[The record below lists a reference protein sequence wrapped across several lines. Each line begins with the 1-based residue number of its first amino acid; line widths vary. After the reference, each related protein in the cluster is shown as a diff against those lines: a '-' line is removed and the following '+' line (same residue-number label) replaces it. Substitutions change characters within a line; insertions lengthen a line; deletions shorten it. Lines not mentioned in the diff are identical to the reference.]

1 MELQDIITAAQLHD
15 NQDGVFEDILTSNAP
30 KVIIYEGQPS
40 LVLLDVATC
49 RAQVTRLV
57 LLEKIMAGRK
67 DVEAGRV
74 IPIPPARTTRTL
86 MCPMYSSLGTCPIP
100 MMLTSRMSGLV
111 RLRFRFNSQRRP
123 ELIHRVQRVCR
134 IDRTGTAGHHHS
146 HTDRL

>member
-40 LVLLDVATC
+40 LVLLDVATY
-49 RAQVTRLV
+49 RAQVTRLM

-74 IPIPPARTTRTL
+74 IPNDQIITEL
-86 MCPMYSSLGTCPIP
+86 QQ
-100 MMLTSRMSGLV
+100 RMSGIAEA
-111 RLRFRFNSQRRP
+111 R
-123 ELIHRVQRVCR
+123 
-134 IDRTGTAGHHHS
+134 D
-146 HTDRL
+146 